1 MDDPV
6 TPVRAILQ
14 RCPKQQMLLHYH
26 ITDYSNVDEFLNL
39 VARGIGKLKRG
50 GIPDQ
55 SMAARLVLNDWN
67 IGKIKYYTHP
77 PEVVTR
83 STHISA
89 EIVSE
94 YSKEFNLD
102 SLDKMEQDDWE
113 NLPSVLPSQTMLI
126 ESSGIVADNAKEEEL
141 METESED
148 DEADDDVKSEGE
160 NEGQL
165 SRKVVVSAKVRPAA
179 KKDDAKIP
187 MFKEE
192 GLIRLKK
199 VGKVREKKERKER
212 RRRDKVAAALSHTME
227 AAFESLNACW
237 NIVDEKI
244 K

>member
-1 MDDPV
+1 
-6 TPVRAILQ
+6 
-14 RCPKQQMLLHYH
+14 MLLHYH
-26 ITDYSNVDEFLNL
+26 ITDYSNADEVLNL

-67 IGKIKYYTHP
+67 MGKIKYFTHP
-77 PEVVTR
+77 PEVDSR

-89 EIVSE
+89 EIVSA
-94 YSKEFNLD
+94 YSKEFNIE

-113 NLPSVLPSQTMLI
+113 NLPTVLPSQTMLI
-126 ESSGIVADNAKEEEL
+126 ESSGIVSDNAKEEDV
-141 METESED
+141 MDTD
-148 DEADDDVKSEGE
+148 DSDDDLEEDKSDGE

-165 SRKVVVSAKVRPAA
+165 SSKVVVSAKVRPAP
-179 KKDDAKIP
+179 KKDDCAKIP

-199 VGKVREKKERKER
+199 AGKMREKKERKDR

-227 AAFESLNACW
+227 AAFESLNAS
-237 NIVDEKI
+237 DF
-244 K
+244 